1 MLLTWEK
8 PWENHGKTMGKAIWL
23 VVSNMNGL
31 LSMSYMGCHPKPIDE
46 LIFSRW
52 LKTTNQNVIDIIH
65 DIFVLIVDVI
75 IYDHLYD

>member
-8 PWENHGKTMGKAIWL
+8 PWENHGKISGTGGFKHEWII
-23 VVSNMNGL
+23 VHVIKK
-31 LSMSYMGCHPKPIDE
+31 GCHPKPIDE
-46 LIFSRW
+46 LIFSRR
-52 LKTTNQNVIDIIH
+52 LKTTNQNGIDIIH